1 MPNKHLVG
9 TTTVLCRPSHS
20 SMGLAD
26 PWEGAQLEA
35 GAREG
40 LSLRCRVQRRACL
53 PDSWVVMVSAMQEH
67 PQGPMKGRVRNVA
80 RTRYISLLLPLLQMT
95 TNLAV

>member
-1 MPNKHLVG
+1 M
-9 TTTVLCRPSHS
+9 LCRPNQS
-20 SMGLAD
+20 SLGLAD
-26 PWEGAQLEA
+26 PWGGAQLE
-35 GAREG
+35 GVGVGGREG

-53 PDSWVVMVSAMQEH
+53 LGSWVVMVSAMQEH